1 MNLSYH
7 QLTQSINRLLKLQP
21 GLVTTN
27 THLKDELGL
36 TDWELTL
43 LINQLE
49 RKYHVEFVDQEVL
62 QLQTVEELIKG
73 LKRGW
78 RF

>member
-7 QLTQSINRLLKLQP
+7 QLTQTISRLLKLQP
-21 GLVTTN
+21 GMVTTD

-49 RKYHVEFVDQEVL
+49 RKFRVEFPEQEVQ
-62 QLQTVEELIKG
+62 QLQTVEALVSRIS
-73 LKRGW
+73 L
-78 RF
+78 

>member
-7 QLTQSINRLLKLQP
+7 QLTQTISRLLKLQP
-21 GLVTTN
+21 GLVTTD

-49 RKYHVEFVDQEVL
+49 RKYQIEFPEQEVQ
-62 QLQTVEELIKG
+62 QLQTVEG
-73 LKRGW
+73 LVREMM
-78 RF
+78 RQ

>member
-7 QLTQSINRLLKLQP
+7 QLTQTISRLLKLQP
-21 GLVTTN
+21 GFVTTD

-49 RKYHVEFVDQEVL
+49 RKFQIEIPEQEVQ
-62 QLQTVEELIKG
+62 QLQTVGALVSRIS
-73 LKRGW
+73 L
-78 RF
+78 

>member
-7 QLTQSINRLLKLQP
+7 QLTQTISRLLKLQP
-21 GLVTTN
+21 GMVTTD

-43 LINQLE
+43 LVNQLE
-49 RKYHVEFVDQEVL
+49 RKYQVEFPEQEVQ
-62 QLQTVEELIKG
+62 QLQTVESLVRSM
-73 LKRGW
+73 KRN
-78 RF
+78 

>member
-7 QLTQSINRLLKLQP
+7 QLTQTINRLLKLQP
-21 GLVTTN
+21 GMVTTD

-43 LINQLE
+43 LVNQLE
-49 RKYHVEFVDQEVL
+49 RKYQVEFPEQEVQ
-62 QLQTVEELIKG
+62 QLQTVESLVRSM
-73 LKRGW
+73 KRN
-78 RF
+78 

>member
-7 QLTQSINRLLKLQP
+7 QLTQTISRLLKLQP

-27 THLKDELGL
+27 THFKEELGL

-49 RKYHVEFVDQEVL
+49 RKYQVEFPEQEVQ
-62 QLQTVEELIKG
+62 QLQTVEGLVRSIKTA
-73 LKRGW
+73 
-78 RF
+78 

>member
-7 QLTQSINRLLKLQP
+7 QLTQTISRLLKLQP
-21 GLVTTN
+21 GLVTTD

-49 RKYHVEFVDQEVL
+49 RKYRVEFPEQEVQ
-62 QLQTVEELIKG
+62 QLQTVHALVQRIQ
-73 LKRGW
+73 R
-78 RF
+78 

>member
-7 QLTQSINRLLKLQP
+7 QLTQTINRLLKLQP
-21 GLVTTN
+21 GFVTTD

-49 RKYHVEFVDQEVL
+49 RKYHVEFQEQEVQ
-62 QLQTVEELIKG
+62 QLQTVEALVSRIG
-73 LKRGW
+73 L
-78 RF
+78 

>member
-7 QLTQSINRLLKLQP
+7 QLTQTINRLLKLQP
-21 GLVTTN
+21 GLVTTD

-49 RKYHVEFVDQEVL
+49 RKYRVEFPEQEVQ
-62 QLQTVEELIKG
+62 QLQTVEG
-73 LKRGW
+73 LVRSMKRN
-78 RF
+78 

>member
-7 QLTQSINRLLKLQP
+7 QLTQTISRLLKLQP
-21 GLVTTN
+21 GLVTTD

-49 RKYHVEFVDQEVL
+49 RKYRVEFPEQEL
-62 QLQTVEELIKG
+62 QQLQTVEG
-73 LKRGW
+73 LVREMM
-78 RF
+78 RQ

>member
-7 QLTQSINRLLKLQP
+7 QLTQTISRLLKLQP
-21 GLVTTN
+21 GLVTTD

-49 RKYHVEFVDQEVL
+49 RKYQIEFPEQEVQ
-62 QLQTVEELIKG
+62 QLQTVEALVSRIG
-73 LKRGW
+73 L
-78 RF
+78 

>member
-7 QLTQSINRLLKLQP
+7 QLTQTINRLLKLQP
-21 GLVTTN
+21 GMVTTD

-49 RKYHVEFVDQEVL
+49 RKYHVEFPEQEVQ
-62 QLQTVEELIKG
+62 QLQTVEG
-73 LKRGW
+73 LVRGMKRG
-78 RF
+78 

>member
-7 QLTQSINRLLKLQP
+7 QLTQTINRLLKLQP
-21 GLVTTN
+21 GFVTTD

-49 RKYHVEFVDQEVL
+49 RKFQIEFPEQEVQ
-62 QLQTVEELIKG
+62 QLQTVGALVSRIS
-73 LKRGW
+73 L
-78 RF
+78 

>member
-7 QLTQSINRLLKLQP
+7 QLTQTISRLLKLQP
-21 GLVTTN
+21 GLVTTD

-49 RKYHVEFVDQEVL
+49 RKYHVEFQVQEVQ
-62 QLQTVEELIKG
+62 QLQTVEG
-73 LKRGW
+73 LVRSMKRN
-78 RF
+78 

>member
-7 QLTQSINRLLKLQP
+7 QLTQTISRLLKLQP
-21 GLVTTN
+21 GMITTD

-36 TDWELTL
+36 TDWELIL

-49 RKYHVEFVDQEVL
+49 RNYHVEIPDKEL
-62 QLQTVEELIKG
+62 KHLHTVEAIIQRIKE
-73 LKRGW
+73 
-78 RF
+78 

>member
-7 QLTQSINRLLKLQP
+7 QLTQTISRLLKLQP
-21 GLVTTN
+21 GLVTTD

-49 RKYHVEFVDQEVL
+49 RKYRVEFPEQEVQ
-62 QLQTVEELIKG
+62 QLYTVEG
-73 LKRGW
+73 LVRSMKRN
-78 RF
+78 

>member
-7 QLTQSINRLLKLQP
+7 QLTQTISRLLKLQP
-21 GLVTTN
+21 GIVTTN

-49 RKYHVEFVDQEVL
+49 RKYQVEFPEQEVQ
-62 QLQTVEELIKG
+62 QLQTVEG
-73 LKRGW
+73 LVREMM

>member
-7 QLTQSINRLLKLQP
+7 QLTQTISRLLKLQP
-21 GLVTTN
+21 GLVTTD

-49 RKYHVEFVDQEVL
+49 RKYRVEFPEQEVQ
-62 QLQTVEELIKG
+62 QLQTVEG
-73 LKRGW
+73 LVRSMKRN
-78 RF
+78 

>member
-7 QLTQSINRLLKLQP
+7 QLTQTISRLLKLQP
-21 GLVTTN
+21 GMVTTN

-36 TDWELTL
+36 TDWELIL

-49 RKYHVEFVDQEVL
+49 RKYQVEFPEQEVQ
-62 QLQTVEELIKG
+62 QLQTVEG
-73 LKRGW
+73 LVREMM
-78 RF
+78 RY

>member
-7 QLTQSINRLLKLQP
+7 QLTQTISRLLKLQP

-27 THLKDELGL
+27 THFKEELGL
-36 TDWELTL
+36 TDWEMTL

-49 RKYHVEFVDQEVL
+49 RKYQVEFPEQEVQ
-62 QLQTVEELIKG
+62 QLQTVEGLVRSIKTA
-73 LKRGW
+73 
-78 RF
+78 